1 MVRRKNKRPVD
12 ELFDFLPGATLI
24 LLALIWLSTGDVSLL
39 IIIYIIILILI
50 FSTGF
55 FLWRRRTKRLLASG
69 IEKIDVMSGQMFE
82 LLLLEH
88 FKKLGY
94 RGKTTAESADYGADL
109 LLVMDQ
115 TKYVVQAKRWKQN
128 VGIEAVQQ
136 IIGAIRYYGADKG
149 LVVTNS
155 YFTNNAKRLAQA
167 NNIELWDRRKLID
180 VLSQVQGREI
190 VKEISE
196 ENNRT
201 SLDKVCP
208 RCGNNLMLRTGSKG
222 KLYGC
227 VSFPKCRYTENY
239 N

>member
-1 MVRRKNKRPVD
+1 MARRKNKRPIE
-12 ELFDFLPGATLI
+12 ELFDFLPGATII
-24 LLALIWLSTGDVSLL
+24 LLALIWLSTGNVSHL
-39 IIIYIIILILI
+39 IIIYIIIVILI

-69 IEKIDVMSGQMFE
+69 IEKIDVISGQMFE

-88 FKKLGY
+88 FKKIGY
-94 RGKTTAESADYGADL
+94 SGKTTAEIADYGADL

-190 VKEISE
+190 VEEISE
-196 ENNRT
+196 ENKRT

-222 KLYGC
+222 KFYGC
-227 VSFPKCRYTENY
+227 TSFPKCRYTENY